1 MSVLGMT
8 RTTMRNLF
16 SRPSTRRYPT
26 KVKEPHRAP
35 KSRGRIQID
44 IEACIFCSACAK
56 RCPTDAIIVS
66 KADKVWEIDRLR
78 CCTCNACVEVC
89 PKKCLDMDV
98 RYTLPTV
105 TKDKDIFKQAPRLPK
120 PEPPTAPSAAP

>member
-8 RTTMRNLF
+8 RTTIRNLF
-16 SRPSTRRYPT
+16 SPPSTRRYPT
-26 KVKEPHRAP
+26 KVKEPHHAS
-35 KSRGRIQID
+35 KSRGRIEID
-44 IEACIFCSACAK
+44 IDACIFCGACAK
-56 RCPTDAIIVS
+56 RCPTDAIIVFRPG
-66 KADKVWEIDRLR
+66 KAWEIDRLR

-105 TKDKDIFKQAPRLPK
+105 TKDKDVFTQAARPPK
-120 PEPPTAPSAAP
+120 PELPTAPSAAP

>member
-26 KVKEPHRAP
+26 KVKEPHRTP

-66 KADKVWEIDRLR
+66 KPDKVWEIDRLR

-89 PKKCLDMDV
+89 PKKCLDMDP

-105 TKDKDIFKQAPRLPK
+105 TKDKDIFKQAPK
-120 PEPPTAPSAAP
+120 PLKSAEPAPTAPSG

>member
-8 RTTMRNLF
+8 RTTMQNLF

-26 KVKEPHRAP
+26 KVKEPHSTP

-89 PKKCLDMDV
+89 PKKCLDMDA

-105 TKDKDIFKQAPRLPK
+105 TKDKDIFKQAPRPPK
-120 PEPPTAPSAAP
+120 PAEPEPAAAPG

>member
-8 RTTMRNLF
+8 RTTIRNLF

-35 KSRGRIQID
+35 RSRGRIEID
-44 IEACIFCSACAK
+44 IDICIFCSACAK

-66 KADKVWEIDRLR
+66 KPNKVWEIDRLR

-98 RYTLPTV
+98 RYTIPTV
-105 TKDKDIFKQAPRLPK
+105 TKDHDIFKQAQTQDTK
-120 PEPPTAPSAAP
+120 